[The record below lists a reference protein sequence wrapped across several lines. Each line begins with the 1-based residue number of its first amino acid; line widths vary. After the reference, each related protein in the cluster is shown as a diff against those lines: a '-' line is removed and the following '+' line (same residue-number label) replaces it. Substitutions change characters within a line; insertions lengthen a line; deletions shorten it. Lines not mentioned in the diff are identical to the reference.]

1 MLPKKIG
8 PSFKITNK
16 LLTLRYWSQSY
27 TTSLFNSEINN
38 NQLVCQFPLKNINL
52 DILKNHAAIQLYL
65 AIRKKVY
72 IARVA
77 QFTASVDSNS
87 LTLNLLL
94 NNIQS
99 KESWDMEFATPETVY
114 ESILADKEFFKHT
127 GRNLDSFVKPLGLS
141 RKGSETD
148 MALRRRT
155 LEYLRFKL
163 SERPVLTDA
172 EIRKMRGDEDDYGR
186 C

>member
-1 MLPKKIG
+1 MPPKKIG

-27 TTSLFNSEINN
+27 TTSLFNPEIKDY
-38 NQLVCQFPLKNINL
+38 QLVCQFPIKNINL
-52 DILKNHAAIQLYL
+52 DILKNHPAIQLYL

-77 QFTASVDSNS
+77 QFSASVDPNS
-87 LTLNLLL
+87 VTLNLTL

-114 ESILADKEFFKHT
+114 ESILTDKDFFKHT

-148 MALRRRT
+148 TALRRRT

-163 SERPVLTDA
+163 SERPVLSDS
-172 EIRKMRGDEDDYGR
+172 EIRKMQGNEDDYGR